1 MAARAT
7 HVMREIVDNQLE
19 TADGHSV
26 GRVADIEGEI
36 RADGS
41 LVLVSLVIGPEAL
54 VGRVASHLR
63 PLAQHVFGGRF
74 EHRIPIGDVVSFGP
88 TLKLKHPLSHYDL
101 GRADDWIAGHLFRFI
116 PGRGTTAN
124 PETEPRAPAHP
135 VGRRGGK
142 S

>member
-1 MAARAT
+1 MARPT
-7 HVMREIVDNQLE
+7 GVMREIVDNQLE

-26 GRVADIEGEI
+26 GRVADIEAEL

-54 VGRVASHLR
+54 AGRVASHLR
-63 PLAQHVFGGRF
+63 PIAQRIFGGRF
-74 EHRIPIGDVVSFGP
+74 EHHIPIGDVKSFGP

-101 GRADDWIAGHLFRFI
+101 GKADDWIAEHLFKFI
-116 PGRGTTAN
+116 PGRGTTSKTG
-124 PETEPRAPAHP
+124 TEPPAPAHP
-135 VGRRGGK
+135 VSRRDGK